1 MTRAKGSAQDKNLEN
16 IVQDL
21 EHAPVNSLEAQ
32 QMQQKANDR
41 RHYDVRNHQKET
53 DMDPSH

>member
-1 MTRAKGSAQDKNLEN
+1 MTRAKGQDKNLEN